1 LPSLPPSLFLFMYVL
16 IYLFLPPSLS
26 PSLLSLQENLTLFDF
41 ELSEEDMKSITSLDR
56 KLRYNDPG
64 EFCKGMG
71 LPNGYPI
78 YA

>member
-1 LPSLPPSLFLFMYVL
+1 MYVIVCAPL
-16 IYLFLPPSLS
+16 PIPQLTHIYTRNS
-26 PSLLSLQENLTLFDF
+26 
-41 ELSEEDMKSITSLDR
+41 

-71 LPNGYPI
+71 GSYPI

>member
-1 LPSLPPSLFLFMYVL
+1 MVKISGL
-16 IYLFLPPSLS
+16 
-26 PSLLSLQENLTLFDF
+26 N
-41 ELSEEDMKSITSLDR
+41 R
-56 KLRYNDPG
+56 HLRYNDPG